1 MTEKIKKE
9 KMWDFEEAERL
20 IEKVSGMPASDRFD
34 LPFSEKKFQD
44 GANVRI
50 EISGMEGLK
59 VFEATI
65 DEALELDVPIHKVI
79 FDVGGSTHRTVK
91 ELIKV
96 VELAQEHEI
105 EVIVVPEPRPTGDI
119 GRQAAT
125 PEGIISGLRLR
136 GMDMVKEH
144 FADIR
149 KHIKLGYR
157 GFLVWDEGVLRGL
170 DIMRNSVDIP
180 EIPEDLTF
188 KVSIFAGA
196 ANSWGVKVLEIL
208 GANTVNPVADLTL
221 PQLASIRQAVNI
233 PLDVHV
239 QLWKSMGGFNQL
251 FKVGELG
258 RIVSPVY
265 FKIEPGPDFGMYSS
279 WTEQALA
286 ELGRVKVRTAR
297 NIIDLIEDNYP
308 DVRVSRWGPKDLKY
322 PIVQEE

>member
-1 MTEKIKKE
+1 
-9 KMWDFEEAERL
+9 MWDFEEAERL
-20 IEKVSGMPASDRFD
+20 IRKVSGRRARDRYD
-34 LPFSEKKFQD
+34 LPISEKKFPD
-44 GANVRI
+44 GANARI

-59 VFEATI
+59 VFEATVE
-65 DEALELDVPIHKVI
+65 EALELDVPIHKVI
-79 FDVGGSTHRTVK
+79 FDVGGSFHRTK
-91 ELIKV
+91 EELIKV
-96 VELAQEHEI
+96 AELAQEHKI

-144 FADIR
+144 LADIR

-157 GFLVWDEGVLRGL
+157 GFLVWDEGVLAGL
-170 DIMRNSVDIP
+170 NEMRRRADIP
-180 EIPEDLTF
+180 EIPRDITF

-196 ANSWGVKVLEIL
+196 ANPWGVGILESL
-208 GANTVNPVADLTL
+208 GADTVNPVADLTL
-221 PQLASIRQAVNI
+221 PQLASIRQAVDI

-239 QLWKSMGGFNQL
+239 FLWKSMGGFNQL

-258 RIVSPVY
+258 KVVSPVY

-279 WTEQALA
+279 WTEDALA
-286 ELGRVKVRTAR
+286 ECGRQKVRIAR

-308 DVRVSRWGPKDLKY
+308 NVRVSRWGPKDLRV
-322 PIVQEE
+322 PQVR

>member
-1 MTEKIKKE
+1 MKKK

-20 IEKVSGMPASDRFD
+20 IKKVSEIPGRDRYD
-34 LPFSEKKFQD
+34 LPISGEKFQD
-44 GANVRI
+44 GANARI

-144 FADIR
+144 LADIR

-180 EIPEDLTF
+180 EIP
-188 KVSIFAGA
+188 G
-196 ANSWGVKVLEIL
+196 IL
-208 GANTVNPVADLTL
+208 
-221 PQLASIRQAVNI
+221 
-233 PLDVHV
+233 
-239 QLWKSMGGFNQL
+239 
-251 FKVGELG
+251 
-258 RIVSPVY
+258 
-265 FKIEPGPDFGMYSS
+265 
-279 WTEQALA
+279 
-286 ELGRVKVRTAR
+286 
-297 NIIDLIEDNYP
+297 
-308 DVRVSRWGPKDLKY
+308 
-322 PIVQEE
+322 